1 MGERNF
7 KAMKLFCELLL
18 VTILFCNISI
28 FGFQKKVE
36 IDPEIYIL
44 TAKRTD
50 VVPNIDGYLEE
61 KPWSSAQPVSRF
73 IQKQPA
79 EGQPATEDT
88 EVRIMY
94 DSENLYIGI
103 MCYDSQPEKIIATER
118 RRDSE
123 SIYENDHIQI
133 MLDTFHDKRNGY
145 VFVLNPR
152 GAKLDLQVRKEGRR
166 EGSRRLANPNVNTDW
181 DTVWEAESAIWEEG
195 WSSEIKI
202 PFRSL
207 RFRIGP
213 NSGWGINFLRNIRR
227 KNEESSWVPLPRN
240 LNIYKIS
247 LAGEL
252 RGLTGVK
259 KGLNLQVKPYLL
271 VDRVSTEIQE
281 GELEGTNSAKPGID
295 IKYGLTSDLTLDIT
309 ANTDFSQV
317 EADEQQINLTRF
329 SLYFPEKREFFLE
342 NSAIFSIGTPE
353 DALIFFSRR
362 IGISSFGEQIP
373 VLGGVKIAGK
383 LKRFNVGF
391 INLQTKRMGDI
402 PSNNFTVF
410 RLNRDIMNNSTLGFM
425 VTNKQSRISGGY
437 NRTFVLDGDFILSR
451 NFSLNGYYALS
462 SSEEKRE
469 RNRAGK
475 LGFVWKSDLFD
486 VYGCYFDIQ
495 ENFNP
500 EMGFVQRTGVR
511 NAQVHAGFTPE
522 PDILG
527 IKRLN
532 PHVFFQYTT
541 DQKNNLLYRVKHLD
555 MVVEFINGGRISLS
569 WNEEYEY
576 IDFAF
581 PIHKDIYVSE
591 GSYTAPYW
599 RCVFNT
605 DKSRNI
611 YTSVQYRWG
620 GFYRGNGRLLNF
632 TGGIKP
638 LSGLS
643 SEIGLV
649 YNDIDLPQ
657 GSFISHLLKVR
668 LNYDFSTKLALM
680 SLIQWNSET
689 RDVSANI
696 RLDFI
701 FKPGSHIYFVYNE
714 RRYVGGLDLGIADQV
729 IALKVNYLF
738 NF

>member
-1 MGERNF
+1 M
-7 KAMKLFCELLL
+7 
-18 VTILFCNISI
+18 
-28 FGFQKKVE
+28 
-36 IDPEIYIL
+36 
-44 TAKRTD
+44 TD
-50 VVPNIDGYLEE
+50 VAPKIDGFLE
-61 KPWSSAQPVSRF
+61 KNPWDSAEAISGF

-79 EGQPATEDT
+79 EGRPASEDT
-88 EVRIMY
+88 EARILY

-103 MCYDSQPEKIIATER
+103 MCYDSEPEKIIATEK

-123 SIYENDHIQI
+123 NIYENDHIQI

-145 VFVLNPR
+145 VFVVNPN
-152 GAKLDLQVRKEGRR
+152 GARLDLQVRKEGRS
-166 EGSRRLANPNVNTDW
+166 EGSRHLANPNVNIDW
-181 DTVWEAESAIWEEG
+181 DTVWEVESAIWKDG

-207 RFRIGP
+207 RFHAGL
-213 NSGWGINFLRNIRR
+213 SSKWGINFLRNIRR

-252 RGLTGVK
+252 EGLSGVE

-271 VDRVSTEIQE
+271 VDRVSTKIQE
-281 GELEGTNSAKPGID
+281 RGQVGTYSGKPGID
-295 IKYGLTSDLTLDIT
+295 IKYGLTSNLTLDIT

-342 NSAIFSIGTPE
+342 NSAIFSIGTSE

-362 IGISSFGEQIP
+362 IGISSFGEPIP
-373 VLGGVKIAGK
+373 VLGGAKIAGK

-391 INLQTKRMGDI
+391 INLQTERKGDI

-410 RLNRDIMNNSTLGFM
+410 RLNRDIMNNSTVGFM
-425 VTNKQSRISGGY
+425 VTNKQSRFAGEY
-437 NRTFVLDGDFILSR
+437 NRNFVLDGDFILSR

-462 SSEEKRE
+462 FSNSVTK

-486 VYGCYFDIQ
+486 VYGSYFDIQ

-500 EMGFVQRTGVR
+500 EIGFVQRTGVR

-527 IKRLN
+527 IKKLD
-532 PHVFFQYTT
+532 PHIFFQYKT
-541 DQKNNLLYRVKHLD
+541 DQKNNLIYRVKHLD
-555 MVVEFINGGRISLS
+555 MVVEFINGGRGSLS

-576 IDFAF
+576 VDFDF

-591 GSYTAPYW
+591 GRYTAPYW

-620 GFYRGNGRLLNF
+620 GFYKGKGRIVNF
-632 TGGIKP
+632 TGGLKP
-638 LSGLS
+638 LTGLS
-643 SEIGLV
+643 GEIGLV
-649 YNDIDLPQ
+649 YNAIDLPQ
-657 GSFISHLLKVR
+657 GSFVSHLLKVR
-668 LNYDFSTKLALM
+668 LNYDFSTKLTLI

-689 RDVSANI
+689 RDVSANV
-696 RLDFI
+696 RLDFM
-701 FKPGSHIYFVYNE
+701 FRPGSHIYLVYNE
-714 RRYVGGLDLGIADQV
+714 RRYVGGLDLGIADQT
-729 IALKVNYLF
+729 IALKFNYLF